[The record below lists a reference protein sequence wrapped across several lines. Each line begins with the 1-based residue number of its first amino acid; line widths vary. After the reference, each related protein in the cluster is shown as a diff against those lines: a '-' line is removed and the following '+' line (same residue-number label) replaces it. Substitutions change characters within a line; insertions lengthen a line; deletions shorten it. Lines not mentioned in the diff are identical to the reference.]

1 MDVKVKEPELVLDG
15 VIENSAAGGELAT
28 VQTEELVKA
37 EEFTPEELA
46 KIDAF
51 AKKIDLHDTNLVMQ
65 YGASSQKKLSDFSDA
80 TLKNVRSKDM
90 GEIGKILA
98 QLVTDVKAVGQEEK
112 GIKGFFN
119 KKANQI
125 EAMKA
130 RYQKSEVSVNKI
142 AEELEK
148 HQASLIKDVAMLD
161 RLYDENKVYFKELG
175 MYIAAGEK
183 KLAEVR
189 NTELKELREKAMQTK
204 DPEDAQEADDLA
216 HKCERFEKKLYDLK
230 LSRNICL
237 QNAPQI
243 RMVQNAD
250 IQMSEKIQSTLVN
263 TLPLWKSQMVL
274 GLGIAHS
281 KEAADAQHMVS
292 EATNEMLKKNAEVLH
307 MATTES
313 AREAERGIVD
323 IETLQQTN
331 QQLID
336 TIDEVIRIQDEGR
349 AKRKEAEKELIRIEA
364 ELKTKLLEASAQPT
378 NAEQV

>member
-1 MDVKVKEPELVLDG
+1 MDTKIKEPELVLDG
-15 VIENSAAGGELAT
+15 IETAAVENEVAVSQSKELIS
-28 VQTEELVKA
+28 EED
-37 EEFTPEELA
+37 FTPEEIE
-46 KIDAF
+46 KINAF
-51 AKKIDLHDTNLVMQ
+51 AEKIDLHDTNLVMQ
-65 YGASSQKKLSDFSDA
+65 YGASSQKKLTEFSDA

-90 GEIGKILA
+90 GEVGKILA
-98 QLVTDVKAVGQEEK
+98 ELVTDVKAVGKEDK

-119 KKANQI
+119 RKASQI
-125 EAMKA
+125 DALKA
-130 RYQKSEVSVNKI
+130 RYEKSEVSVNRI

-189 NTELKELREKAMQTK
+189 QGELADLRAKAAQTK

-216 HKCERFEKKLYDLK
+216 NKCERFEKKLFDLK

-243 RMVQNAD
+243 RMVQNSD

-281 KEAADAQHMVS
+281 KEAAEAQHLVS
-292 EATNEMLKKNAEVLH
+292 DATNEMLKKNAETLQI
-307 MATTES
+307 ATTES
-313 AREAERGIVD
+313 ARESERGIVD

-331 QQLID
+331 QTLID
-336 TIDEVIRIQDEGR
+336 TIDEVIRIQEEGR
-349 AKRKEAEKELIRIEA
+349 AKRKEAEKELIRIEN
-364 ELKTKLLEASAQPT
+364 ELKTKLLDASAGQT
-378 NAEQV
+378 NVK

>member
-1 MDVKVKEPELVLDG
+1 
-15 VIENSAAGGELAT
+15 
-28 VQTEELVKA
+28 
-37 EEFTPEELA
+37 
-46 KIDAF
+46 
-51 AKKIDLHDTNLVMQ
+51 
-65 YGASSQKKLSDFSDA
+65 
-80 TLKNVRSKDM
+80 M
-90 GEIGKILA
+90 GEVGKILA
-98 QLVTDVKAVGQEEK
+98 DLVADVKAVGKEDK

-119 KKANQI
+119 RKSSQI
-125 EAMKA
+125 DALKA
-130 RYQKSEVSVNKI
+130 RYEKSEVSVNRI

-161 RLYDENKVYFKELG
+161 RLYSENKVYFKELG

-183 KLAEVR
+183 KLTEVR
-189 NTELKELREKAMQTK
+189 ADELTALRAKAAQTQ

-216 HKCERFEKKLYDLK
+216 NKCERFEKKLYDLK

-281 KEAADAQHMVS
+281 KEASDAQHIVS
-292 EATNEMLKKNAEVLH
+292 EATNEMLKKNAETLQ

-313 AREAERGIVD
+313 ARESERGIVD

-331 QQLID
+331 QTLID
-336 TIDEVIRIQDEGR
+336 TIDEVIQIQEEGR
-349 AKRKEAEKELIRIEA
+349 AKRQEAEKELVRIED
-364 ELKTKLLEASAQPT
+364 ELKTKLLDASAEQT
-378 NAEQV
+378 NVK

>member
-1 MDVKVKEPELVLDG
+1 MDTKIKEPELVLDG
-15 VIENSAAGGELAT
+15 IETAAVENEVAVSQSQELISDDD
-28 VQTEELVKA
+28 
-37 EEFTPEELA
+37 FTPEELA

-51 AKKIDLHDTNLVMQ
+51 SKKINLHDTNLVMQ

-80 TLKNVRSKDM
+80 TIKNVRSKEM
-90 GEIGKILA
+90 GEIGKVLA
-98 QLVTDVKAVGQEEK
+98 ELVTDVKAVGREDK
-112 GIKGFFN
+112 GVKGFLN
-119 KKANQI
+119 RKVSKIDAL
-125 EAMKA
+125 KA
-130 RYQKSEVSVNKI
+130 RYEKSEVSVNRI

-148 HQASLIKDVAMLD
+148 HQAALIKDVAMLD

-189 NTELKELREKAMQTK
+189 EGELTELRAKAAETK
-204 DPEDAQEADDLA
+204 DPQDAQEADDLA

-243 RMVQNAD
+243 RMVQNSD

-281 KEAADAQHMVS
+281 KEAAEAQHLVS
-292 EATNEMLKKNAEVLH
+292 EATNDMLKKNAETLH
-307 MATTES
+307 IATTES
-313 AREAERGIVD
+313 ARESERGIVD

-331 QQLID
+331 QTLID
-336 TIDEVIRIQDEGR
+336 TIDEVIRIQEEGHV
-349 AKRKEAEKELIRIEA
+349 KRLEAERELVRIEN
-364 ELKTKLLEASAQPT
+364 ELKTKLLEASAGQT
-378 NAEQV
+378 NVQQG

>member
-1 MDVKVKEPELVLDG
+1 MDTRIKEPELVLDG
-15 VIENSAAGGELAT
+15 VETAAQTEQVAV
-28 VQTEELVKA
+28 VQTQELVSDSD
-37 EEFTPEELA
+37 FTPEELE
-46 KIDAF
+46 KIEAF
-51 AKKIDLHDTNLVMQ
+51 AKKIDLRDTNLVMQ

-80 TLKNVRSKDM
+80 TLKNVRAKDM

-98 QLVTDVKAVGQEEK
+98 ELVTDVKAVGREEK
-112 GIKGFFN
+112 GIKGFFSR
-119 KKANQI
+119 KTSQI
-125 EAMKA
+125 EALKA
-130 RYQKSEVSVNKI
+130 RYEKSETSVNRI

-148 HQASLIKDVAMLD
+148 HQAALIKDTAMLD
-161 RLYDENKVYFKELG
+161 RLYEENKVYFKELG
-175 MYIAAGEK
+175 MYIAAGER

-189 NTELKELREKAMQTK
+189 DGELAELRARAAQTR

-216 HKCERFEKKLYDLK
+216 NKCERFERKLHDLK

-243 RMVQNAD
+243 RMVQNSD

-281 KEAADAQHMVS
+281 KEAAQAQHLVS
-292 EATNEMLKKNAEVLH
+292 EATNEMLKKNAETLQ

-313 AREAERGIVD
+313 ARESERGIVD

-331 QQLID
+331 QTLID

-349 AKRKEAEKELIRIEA
+349 AKRREAEKELIRIEA
-364 ELKTKLLEASAQPT
+364 ELKNKLLESSA
-378 NAEQV
+378 NAAGTKQS

>member
-1 MDVKVKEPELVLDG
+1 MDTQVKVPELVLDG
-15 VIENSAAGGELAT
+15 IETPGQKEEIAV
-28 VQTEELVKA
+28 VQTQELISDND
-37 EEFTPEELA
+37 FTPEELQ
-46 KIDAF
+46 KIEEF
-51 AKKIDLHDTNLVMQ
+51 SKKINLRDTNLVMQ
-65 YGASSQKKLSDFSDA
+65 YGASSQKKLTDFSDA
-80 TLKNVRSKDM
+80 TLKNVRGKDM

-98 QLVTDVKAVGQEEK
+98 ELVTDVKAVGREEK

-119 KKANQI
+119 KRASQI
-125 EAMKA
+125 DAMKA
-130 RYQKSEVSVNKI
+130 RYERSEVSVNRI

-161 RLYDENKVYFKELG
+161 RLYEENNVYFKELG
-175 MYIAAGEK
+175 MYIAAGERK
-183 KLAEVR
+183 LREVREGELAE
-189 NTELKELREKAMQTK
+189 LRAKAMQTR

-216 HKCERFEKKLYDLK
+216 NKCERFERKLYDLK

-243 RMVQNAD
+243 RMVQNSD

-281 KEAADAQHMVS
+281 KQAADAQHLVS
-292 EATNEMLKKNAEVLH
+292 EATNEMLRKNAETLQ

-313 AREAERGIVD
+313 ARESERGIVD

-331 QQLID
+331 QTLID

-349 AKRKEAEKELIRIEA
+349 AKRIAAEKELIRIEA
-364 ELKTKLLEASAQPT
+364 ELKNKLLESSAGAGRT
-378 NAEQV
+378 EQ

>member
-1 MDVKVKEPELVLDG
+1 MDTKIKEPELVLDG
-15 VIENSAAGGELAT
+15 IETVTTAKEVAVSQSKELISD
-28 VQTEELVKA
+28 ED
-37 EEFTPEELA
+37 FTPEELV
-46 KIDAF
+46 KINEF
-51 AKKIDLHDTNLVMQ
+51 AEKIDLHDTNLIMQ
-65 YGASSQKKLSDFSDA
+65 YGASSQKKLTEFSDA
-80 TLKNVRSKDM
+80 TLKNVRAKDM
-90 GEIGKILA
+90 GEVGKILA
-98 QLVTDVKAVGQEEK
+98 DLVADVKAVGKEDK

-119 KKANQI
+119 RKSSQI
-125 EAMKA
+125 DALKA
-130 RYQKSEVSVNKI
+130 RYEKSEVSVNRI

-161 RLYDENKVYFKELG
+161 RLYSENKVYFKELG

-183 KLAEVR
+183 KLTEVR
-189 NTELKELREKAMQTK
+189 ADELAALRAKAAQTQ

-216 HKCERFEKKLYDLK
+216 NKCERFEKKLYDLK

-281 KEAADAQHMVS
+281 KEASDAQHIVS
-292 EATNEMLKKNAEVLH
+292 EATNEMLKKNAETLQ

-313 AREAERGIVD
+313 ARESERGIVD

-331 QQLID
+331 QTLID
-336 TIDEVIRIQDEGR
+336 TIDEVIQIQEEGR
-349 AKRKEAEKELIRIEA
+349 AKRQEAEKELVRIED
-364 ELKTKLLEASAQPT
+364 ELKTKLLDASAEQT
-378 NAEQV
+378 NVK

>member
-1 MDVKVKEPELVLDG
+1 MDTKIKEPELVLDG
-15 VIENSAAGGELAT
+15 IETAAVENEVAVSQSQELISDDD
-28 VQTEELVKA
+28 
-37 EEFTPEELA
+37 FTPEELA

-51 AKKIDLHDTNLVMQ
+51 SKKINLHDTNLVMQ

-90 GEIGKILA
+90 GEIGKVLA
-98 QLVTDVKAVGQEEK
+98 ELVTDVKAVGREDK
-112 GIKGFFN
+112 GVKGFLN
-119 KKANQI
+119 RKVSKIDAL
-125 EAMKA
+125 KA
-130 RYQKSEVSVNKI
+130 RYEKSEVSVNRI

-148 HQASLIKDVAMLD
+148 HQAALIKDVAMLD

-189 NTELKELREKAMQTK
+189 EGELAELRAKAAETK
-204 DPEDAQEADDLA
+204 DPQDAQEADDLA

-243 RMVQNAD
+243 RMVQNSD

-263 TLPLWKSQMVL
+263 TLPLWQSQMVL

-281 KEAADAQHMVS
+281 KEAAEAQHLVS
-292 EATNEMLKKNAEVLH
+292 EATNDMLKKNAETLH

-313 AREAERGIVD
+313 ARESERGIVD

-331 QQLID
+331 QTLID
-336 TIDEVIRIQDEGR
+336 TIDEVIRIQEEGH
-349 AKRKEAEKELIRIEA
+349 AKRLEAEKELVRIEN
-364 ELKTKLLEASAQPT
+364 ELKTKLLEASAGQT
-378 NAEQV
+378 TVQQG

>member
-1 MDVKVKEPELVLDG
+1 MDTQVKVPELVLDG
-15 VIENSAAGGELAT
+15 IETPGQKEEIAV
-28 VQTEELVKA
+28 VQTQELISDND
-37 EEFTPEELA
+37 FTPEELQ
-46 KIDAF
+46 KIEEF
-51 AKKIDLHDTNLVMQ
+51 SKKINLRDTNLVMQ
-65 YGASSQKKLSDFSDA
+65 YGASSQKKLTDFSDA
-80 TLKNVRSKDM
+80 TLKNVRGKDM

-98 QLVTDVKAVGQEEK
+98 ELVTDVKAVGREEK

-119 KKANQI
+119 KRASQI
-125 EAMKA
+125 DAMKA
-130 RYQKSEVSVNKI
+130 RYERSEVSVNRI

-161 RLYDENKVYFKELG
+161 RLYEENKVYFKELG
-175 MYIAAGEK
+175 MYIAAGERK
-183 KLAEVR
+183 LREVREGELAE
-189 NTELKELREKAMQTK
+189 LRAKAMQTR

-216 HKCERFEKKLYDLK
+216 NKCERFERKLYDLK

-243 RMVQNAD
+243 RMVQNSD

-281 KEAADAQHMVS
+281 KQAADAQHLVS
-292 EATNEMLKKNAEVLH
+292 EATNEMLRKNAETLQ

-313 AREAERGIVD
+313 ARESERGIVD

-331 QQLID
+331 QTLID

-349 AKRKEAEKELIRIEA
+349 AKRIAAEKELIRIEA
-364 ELKTKLLEASAQPT
+364 ELKNKLLESSAGAGRT
-378 NAEQV
+378 EQ

>member
-1 MDVKVKEPELVLDG
+1 MDTKIKEPELVLDG
-15 VIENSAAGGELAT
+15 IETAAVENEVAVSQSKELIS
-28 VQTEELVKA
+28 EED
-37 EEFTPEELA
+37 FTPEEIE
-46 KIDAF
+46 KINAF
-51 AKKIDLHDTNLVMQ
+51 AEKIDLHDTNLVMQ
-65 YGASSQKKLSDFSDA
+65 YGASSQKKLTEFSDA

-90 GEIGKILA
+90 GEVGKILA
-98 QLVTDVKAVGQEEK
+98 ELVTDVKAVGKEDK

-119 KKANQI
+119 RKASQI
-125 EAMKA
+125 DALKA
-130 RYQKSEVSVNKI
+130 RYEKSEVSVNRI

-189 NTELKELREKAMQTK
+189 QGELQELRAKAAQTK

-216 HKCERFEKKLYDLK
+216 NKCERFEKKLFDLK

-243 RMVQNAD
+243 RMVQNSD

-281 KEAADAQHMVS
+281 KEAAEAQHLVS
-292 EATNEMLKKNAEVLH
+292 DATNEMLKKNAETLQI
-307 MATTES
+307 ATTES
-313 AREAERGIVD
+313 ARESERGIVD

-331 QQLID
+331 QTLID
-336 TIDEVIRIQDEGR
+336 TIDEVIRIQEEGR
-349 AKRKEAEKELIRIEA
+349 AKRKEAEKELIRIEN
-364 ELKTKLLEASAQPT
+364 ELKTKLLDASAGQT
-378 NAEQV
+378 NVK

>member
-1 MDVKVKEPELVLDG
+1 MDTKIKEPELVLDG
-15 VIENSAAGGELAT
+15 IETVTTAKEVAVLQSKELISD
-28 VQTEELVKA
+28 ED
-37 EEFTPEELA
+37 FTPEELV
-46 KIDAF
+46 KINEF
-51 AKKIDLHDTNLVMQ
+51 AEKIDLHDTNLIMQ
-65 YGASSQKKLSDFSDA
+65 YGASSQKKLTEFSDA
-80 TLKNVRSKDM
+80 TLKNVRAKDM
-90 GEIGKILA
+90 GEVGKILA
-98 QLVTDVKAVGQEEK
+98 DLVADVKAVGKEDK

-119 KKANQI
+119 RKSSQI
-125 EAMKA
+125 DALKA
-130 RYQKSEVSVNKI
+130 RYEKSEVSVNRI

-161 RLYDENKVYFKELG
+161 RLYSENKVYFKELG

-183 KLAEVR
+183 KLTEVR
-189 NTELKELREKAMQTK
+189 ADELAALRAKAAQTQ

-216 HKCERFEKKLYDLK
+216 NKCERFEKKLYDLK

-281 KEAADAQHMVS
+281 KEASDAQHIVS
-292 EATNEMLKKNAEVLH
+292 EATNEMLKKNAETLQ

-313 AREAERGIVD
+313 ARESERGIVD

-331 QQLID
+331 QTLID
-336 TIDEVIRIQDEGR
+336 TIDEVIQIQEEGR
-349 AKRKEAEKELIRIEA
+349 AKRQEAEKELVRIED
-364 ELKTKLLEASAQPT
+364 ELKTKLLDASAEQT
-378 NAEQV
+378 NVK

>member
-1 MDVKVKEPELVLDG
+1 MDTRIKEPELVLDG
-15 VIENSAAGGELAT
+15 VETAAQTEQVAV
-28 VQTEELVKA
+28 VQTQELVSDSD
-37 EEFTPEELA
+37 FTPEELE
-46 KIDAF
+46 KIEAF
-51 AKKIDLHDTNLVMQ
+51 AKKIDLRDTNLVMQ

-80 TLKNVRSKDM
+80 TLKNVRAKDM

-98 QLVTDVKAVGQEEK
+98 ELVTDVKAVGREEK
-112 GIKGFFN
+112 GIKGFFSR
-119 KKANQI
+119 KTSQI
-125 EAMKA
+125 EALKA
-130 RYQKSEVSVNKI
+130 RYEKSETSVNRI

-148 HQASLIKDVAMLD
+148 HQAALIKDTAMLD
-161 RLYDENKVYFKELG
+161 RLYEENKVYFKELG
-175 MYIAAGEK
+175 MYIAAGER

-189 NTELKELREKAMQTK
+189 DGELAELRARAAQTR

-216 HKCERFEKKLYDLK
+216 NKCERFERKLHDLK

-243 RMVQNAD
+243 RMVQNSD

-281 KEAADAQHMVS
+281 KEAAQAQHLVS
-292 EATNEMLKKNAEVLH
+292 EATNEMLKKNAETLQI
-307 MATTES
+307 ATTES
-313 AREAERGIVD
+313 ARESERGIVD

-331 QQLID
+331 QTLID

-349 AKRKEAEKELIRIEA
+349 AKRREAEKELIRIEA
-364 ELKTKLLEASAQPT
+364 ELKNKLLESSA
-378 NAEQV
+378 NAAGTKQS